1 MCPAWRTGSIA
12 TPNTPHAGGWST
24 FAAYHTGPE
33 PVRHSHLALSSPH
46 PGTDTDGK
54 VSYVIDTVSEAP
66 LNKVTATIDSSV
78 ASGGKLFGRLQAV
91 NIQAAE

>member
-1 MCPAWRTGSIA
+1 M
-12 TPNTPHAGGWST
+12 
-24 FAAYHTGPE
+24 
-33 PVRHSHLALSSPH
+33 ALSSPH

-91 NIQAAE
+91 NLQAAE